1 MNPAKQIRLLRTHWR
16 RRYGLRPPQINQG
29 SCRIFA
35 WELAQSLPGS
45 FVIWCEEW
53 DHAYIRYQG
62 RLYDAETPRG
72 VRDYRSLP
80 EIKRQKLGL

>member
-1 MNPAKQIRLLRTHWR
+1 MSVAKQVRLLAQHWR
-16 RRYGLRPPQINQG
+16 RRFGLRPSQINQG

-35 WELAQSLPGS
+35 WELAARLPGS

-53 DHAYIRYQG
+53 DHAYVRYQG

-72 VRDYRSLP
+72 VARYTHLP
-80 EIKRQKLGL
+80 EIRRQKRGL